1 MTLNDLSW
9 GTPFVILSIRGGAEE
24 NACVCV
30 CVFRGCLMS
39 VCVCRGCLL
48 CVSQCDVFPSPP
60 KIHLRLI
67 YLALSLHTSLN
78 H

>member
-24 NACVCV
+24 NVCVCVCV

-39 VCVCRGCLL
+39 VCVCVGGVY
-48 CVSQCDVFPSPP
+48 CVLASVMCSHPPP
-60 KIHLRLI
+60 KFI
-67 YLALSLHTSLN
+67 
-78 H
+78 